1 MTIPHRIQYFD
12 SQNFEYFTEVGDLWS
27 KATDL
32 GQGWKS
38 LNWLGIYYKHESN
51 WLYHNRLGWVYPF
64 CPPVIR
70 FGFIFRKKMNGL
82 WTKEGVF
89 PYLFHGFSEKW
100 LYYVLNG
107 GGSTFYQWDGND
119 WGEW

>member
-1 MTIPHRIQYFD
+1 M
-12 SQNFEYFTEVGDLWS
+12 G

-38 LNWLGIYYKHESN
+38 LNWLGIYYQHENN
-51 WLYHNRLGWVYPF
+51 WLYHKGLGWVYPF
-64 CPPVIR
+64 LSAADSLWIYLPQKDEWV
-70 FGFIFRKKMNGL
+70 
-82 WTKEGVF
+82 WTKESVF

-107 GGSTFYQWDGND
+107 GVSKFYQWDGND